1 MQNGFFNDASMDV
14 FVVVVWS
21 HVPDLKMLSLAPVFV
36 RRGRLATAHRCIWK
50 IGQCGSMERWPG
62 PQHVGWK
69 LRKHNSWDD
78 LDNNTKRPGAWTISA
93 LDTSQCCPLWGVF
106 CSQNIVF
113 SFQCRQRLGKILKT
127 RCICFWVQ
135 RAKTKRRLD
144 RPNST
149 AACVYLL
156 AIELLPTRFNWGFFF
171 VCTYCSSRCCQFI
184 PQSTKSLRQWEAN
197 NLSEWRSAAWIIY
210 RLLSAE
216 SGEGEQVERSL
227 GMFIES

>member
-1 MQNGFFNDASMDV
+1 MSLEEKPVEINQLLLPSTMVILSSARCHISRYPAISTFKYQEGNMQNGFFNDASMDV

-127 RCICFWVQ
+127 RCICF
-135 RAKTKRRLD
+135 
-144 RPNST
+144 
-149 AACVYLL
+149 
-156 AIELLPTRFNWGFFF
+156 
-171 VCTYCSSRCCQFI
+171 
-184 PQSTKSLRQWEAN
+184 
-197 NLSEWRSAAWIIY
+197 
-210 RLLSAE
+210 
-216 SGEGEQVERSL
+216 
-227 GMFIES
+227 